1 MENNKNQNIEKSK
14 KLDSEILNGGNE
26 EMKTENINNVKK
38 EEKTEEQKKEKA
50 YLYKED
56 KKMEAEVKKMSV
68 RERLARAR
76 LEVNDYIETKSG
88 LNDEDAF
95 NYFELKDFMPIINNV
110 FLKYRLIGVFSFPDN
125 TQSKLVISDFDS
137 DEGSVEFTM
146 CRVQVKGFGNAMQA
160 EGATNTYS
168 KRYLYMN
175 ALEICDKDKFDAPKK
190 KAKGIEHNNN
200 PEPLANMINNNQ
212 IKLITTKTTE
222 LMKNKNIEKDVRALM
237 KNEGF
242 NSLSEI
248 TKCSE
253 IKASAIIQK
262 LATLEEKSARI
273 AQEQELEKRRQKQM
287 ANETIQDDFMAGD
300 VVELPEGEIGIS
312 EESIG
317 EMEF

>member
-1 MENNKNQNIEKSK
+1 MEENKNQNIENLKE
-14 KLDSEILNGGNE
+14 LDLKNSNGGNT
-26 EMKTENINNVKK
+26 EMNVENIKK
-38 EEKTEEQKKEKA
+38 TKIEDKSEEKNIDKP

-56 KKMEAEVKKMSV
+56 KKLESEVKEMSV

-125 TQSKLVISDFDS
+125 THSKLVISDFDS

-190 KAKGIEHNNN
+190 KNKGIEYSNN
-200 PEPLANMINNNQ
+200 PEPLANTINNNQ
-212 IKLITTKTTE
+212 IKLITTKITE
-222 LMKNKNIEKDVRALM
+222 LMKNKNVEKDVRALM

-253 IKASAIIQK
+253 IKASAVIQK
-262 LATLEEKSARI
+262 LAALEEKSKRI
-273 AQEQELEKRRQKQM
+273 EQEQELERRRQKQM
-287 ANETIQDDFMAGD
+287 ANEAIQDDFMVGD
-300 VVELPEGEIGIS
+300 VVELPEGEVAIS
-312 EESIG
+312 EENIG